1 MILVTGGCGYI
12 GSHTLIELYEN
23 NIPFISIDDLRRS
36 SKTQVDNISK
46 LIPSFI
52 NYKVDICDLDSL
64 EKIFIDNEIMGIIH
78 FAAYKSVD
86 ESVKNPLIYYDN
98 NINSLLN
105 LLKCCKKFNVKNFIF
120 SSSCSVYGN
129 LKDLPVTEESLLSK
143 AESPYGNT
151 KQICE
156 DILGDYSKNSN
167 MNIVI
172 LRYFNP
178 VGCHES
184 GLIGDQHKESVINM
198 ICKSYKESRV
208 FNIYGNDYNT
218 KDGTC
223 IRDYIH
229 VSDLAAAHV
238 SSLIYLKDKNNQ
250 FDIFNVGTGNGLS
263 VLELLLNFE
272 KYNNLKINYQ
282 FNSRRPGDV
291 EAIWANVDKI
301 SKTGWTC
308 NKSIKDMVTSTWN
321 YVKSSE

>member
-12 GSHTLIELYEN
+12 GSHTLIELHDN

-36 SKTQVDNISK
+36 SQTQLDNISR
-46 LIPSFI
+46 LIPNFTNHKI
-52 NYKVDICDLDSL
+52 DICDLNSL
-64 EKIFIDNEIMGIIH
+64 EQLFVGNEITGVIH

-86 ESVKNPLIYYDN
+86 ESVKTPLLYYDN

-105 LLKCCKKFNVKNFIF
+105 LLKCCDKFNVKDFIF

-129 LKDLPVTEESLLSK
+129 LKELPVTEESPLSK

-156 DILGDYSKNSN
+156 EILTDYSKKSN
-167 MNIVI
+167 MNIII

-178 VGCHES
+178 VGCHDS
-184 GLIGDQHKESVINM
+184 GLIGDQHRESVINM
-198 ICKSYKESRV
+198 ICKSYSENKV
-208 FNIYGNDYNT
+208 FNIYGNDYET

-229 VSDLAAAHV
+229 VSDLASAHV
-238 SSLIYLKDKNNQ
+238 SSLIYLKNQ
-250 FDIFNVGTGNGLS
+250 SSQFSIFNVGTGGGLS
-263 VLELLLNFE
+263 VLELLVNFE
-272 KYNNLKINYQ
+272 KYNNVKIDYQ
-282 FNSRRPGDV
+282 FTSRRQGDV
-291 EAIWANVDKI
+291 EAIWGNVDKI

-308 NKSIKDMVTSTWN
+308 KKSIKDMVTSTWQ
-321 YVKSSE
+321 YFKSSE